1 MHPFTPKTTHSLDS
15 QDLTQQKQN
24 ESNNLCLSEIFPISP
39 QDRKEVVM
47 VLQPVKE
54 HVQVYEI
61 VHLRKLRLNLLQ
73 GVECLGRLDVAARR
87 KNERH

>member
-1 MHPFTPKTTHSLDS
+1 VHPSTPKTTHSLDS

-54 HVQVYEI
+54 HVQVYKI
-61 VHLRKLRLNLLQ
+61 VHLRKLRLYLLQ
-73 GVECLGRLDVAARR
+73 GVEGLRRLDVAAGR